1 VNTTHNRAQ
10 LRLPLEAEVT
20 RANEE
25 RIKKKQQEIEEER
38 KMLQE
43 EMTNFRQGLD
53 KQFADKVTVGSSS
66 NMRQLMIAHIDLYL
80 LF

>member
-1 VNTTHNRAQ
+1 MNTTQNRAQ
-10 LRLPLEAEVT
+10 QRLPLEAEIART
-20 RANEE
+20 NEE

-53 KQFADKVTVGSSS
+53 KQFADKVAVSISSS
-66 NMRQLMIAHIDLYL
+66 TIAWTAYKHM
-80 LF
+80 